1 MHQQDPSVITAGVVT
16 TLALFGLIAYVVHRT
31 ASSPTGRPALVLTA
45 VATVLAAFPAILFAL
60 YGG

>member
-1 MHQQDPSVITAGVVT
+1 MINVGVVT
-16 TLALFGLIAYVVHRT
+16 TLALFGLIAYIVHRT
-31 ASSPTGRPALVLTA
+31 VSAPTARPALVLTA